1 MMHRRYDL
9 PMHLKEVHLHVLKV
23 EDASYKPTYLHK
35 FITTE
40 KKDKR
45 IYANPL
51 KSYHISEEETLS
63 LFSL

>member
-1 MMHRRYDL
+1 M
-9 PMHLKEVHLHVLKV
+9 PLKEVHLHVLKV